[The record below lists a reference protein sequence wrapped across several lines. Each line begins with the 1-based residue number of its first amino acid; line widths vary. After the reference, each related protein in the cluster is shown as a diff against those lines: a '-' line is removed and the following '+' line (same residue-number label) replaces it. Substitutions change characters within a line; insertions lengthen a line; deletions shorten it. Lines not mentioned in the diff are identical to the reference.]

1 MGVRRVAVAL
11 FACALV
17 ATALAQ
23 ARPALGRAQHAGDIA
38 RIEAPREPGADG
50 LAGMTLEELMQ
61 ELDTPALSIAVVR
74 DFEIA
79 WVRALRRGRDDPAA
93 GRSGRRWNTV
103 RAIRQGSR
111 SGSDRYGRQ
120 LPLPAATPRTWMPT
134 RREDTSG
141 RTGQT
146 NTEAPPK
153 PSGMCTLSSTP
164 PGCGRHRP
172 ISPNSSLKFSYRSR
186 GAPTRSSPER

>member
-79 WVRALRRGRDDPAA
+79 WAKAYGQADVEAGLRATTSVAVQMRGLKMYVPRKRISVA
-93 GRSGRRWNTV
+93 
-103 RAIRQGSR
+103 SR
-111 SGSDRYGRQ
+111 SPVDR
-120 LPLPAATPRTWMPT
+120 WMLLL
-134 RREDTSG
+134 E
-141 RTGQT
+141 
-146 NTEAPPK
+146 
-153 PSGMCTLSSTP
+153 
-164 PGCGRHRP
+164 
-172 ISPNSSLKFSYRSR
+172 
-186 GAPTRSSPER
+186 